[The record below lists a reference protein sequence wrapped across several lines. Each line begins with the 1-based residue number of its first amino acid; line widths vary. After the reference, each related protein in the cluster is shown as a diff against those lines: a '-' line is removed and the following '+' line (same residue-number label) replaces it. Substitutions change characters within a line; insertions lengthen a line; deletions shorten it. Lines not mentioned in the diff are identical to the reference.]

1 MASFELLCDYAL
13 WNVDYV
19 VDTVLGEIMKMCLQ
33 SNADE
38 YVHEKTKVKTVAHQL
53 SCLEI
58 ACIQNCMFLVKM

>member
-1 MASFELLCDYAL
+1 MASFELLCDYTL

-19 VDTVLGEIMKMCLQ
+19 VDTVLGEIMKMHLQ
-33 SNADE
+33 SNVDE
-38 YVHEKTKVKTVAHQL
+38 YVYEKSKVKTVSHQL